1 MLKIEEIDNNLPLVV
16 DEETGEIVSRGLL
29 PKFENY
35 NYFEDWK
42 KDGLRFL
49 EPMTCQTLESV
60 ESCKEN
66 LEEEYIAEEKFDG
79 HRSIWFVTPKG
90 NRFFSRR
97 ISKKT
102 GWYSENTDCFPHFRD
117 FKFRVNL
124 NGTILD
130 GEVTMPTGVFADV
143 QGVTGALPE
152 RAIEK
157 QIEVG
162 TAIFNAFDILY
173 HKGVKVQNMPLWKRK
188 VLLAKVVK
196 EMKCPNIKLV
206 PIHFI
211 KETEFITKMKQ
222 AGFPCIQVESF
233 SALRDEMWE
242 KGLEGLVIK
251 KIDSTYQ
258 LKRCKEWLKVKEVNT
273 YDVVIMG
280 YQEPTKDYDG
290 KTLREKGFW
299 DYWEDYDDPES
310 IFEKRLT
317 IAEME
322 ERNCAPITKPYA
334 KGWIGAIICG
344 LYKDGELV
352 ETTEVK
358 GITDEM
364 QEYIREHRDE
374 LIGTVIEVKAQ
385 GIIDKETMSLRH
397 PRFNRWRDDK
407 SAEECKWEEF
417 GL

>member
-16 DEETGEIVSRGLL
+16 DEETGEIVSRGLA
-29 PKFENY
+29 PKFEKY
-35 NYFEDWK
+35 DYFENWK
-42 KDGLRFL
+42 EDGLRFL

-66 LEEEYIAEEKFDG
+66 LEEDYIAEEKFDG

-188 VLLAKVVK
+188 ILLAKVVK
-196 EMKCPNIKLV
+196 EMSCPNIKLV
-206 PIHFI
+206 PVHFI
-211 KETEFITKMKQ
+211 KETEYITKMKQ

-251 KIDSTYQ
+251 RVDSTYQ
-258 LKRCKEWLKVKEVNT
+258 LKRCKEWLKVKECLT
-273 YDVVIMG
+273 FDVVIMG
-280 YQEPTKDYDG
+280 FQDPTKLFSG
-290 KTLREKGFW
+290 KTELDKWE
-299 DYWEDYDDPES
+299 YWEGDE
-310 IFEKRLT
+310 
-317 IAEME
+317 AV
-322 ERNCAPITKPYA
+322 TKPYA
-334 KGWIGAIICG
+334 MGWIGAFLCG
-344 LYKDGELV
+344 LYKDGKLV
-352 ETTEVK
+352 ETTEAK
-358 GITDEM
+358 GITDKD
-364 QEYIREHRDE
+364 QEFIKEHREE